1 MARSGRFRPAPLA
14 VALTLYDI
22 WRRLPPKQRK
32 QLMAL
37 AQRHGPTVARRVY
50 GMRKGRRDP
59 RS

>member
-37 AQRHGPTVARRVY
+37 AQRHGPTVARQVY
-50 GMRKGRRDP
+50 GLRKGRRP
-59 RS
+59 PGR

>member
-1 MARSGRFRPAPLA
+1 MARPGRFRPAPLA

-50 GMRKGRRDP
+50 EMRKGRRYP

>member
-37 AQRHGPTVARRVY
+37 AQRHGPTVARQVY
-50 GMRKGRRDP
+50 ELRKGRRYP
-59 RS
+59 RR